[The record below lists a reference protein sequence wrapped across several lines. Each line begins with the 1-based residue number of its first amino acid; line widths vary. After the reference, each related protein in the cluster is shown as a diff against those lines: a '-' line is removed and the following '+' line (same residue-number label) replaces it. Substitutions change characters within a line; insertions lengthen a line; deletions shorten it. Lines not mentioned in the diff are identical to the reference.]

1 LVLRLRGGW
10 KMIWIILFI
19 TPFFHLLFFK
29 WFWYE

>member
-19 TPFFHLLFFK
+19 TPFFHLLFL

>member
-19 TPFFHLLFFK
+19 TPFFHLLFL
-29 WFWYE
+29 WFW